1 MKRRIVLIK
10 GSGYK
15 SGKDT
20 AAAFIANELHRGRP
34 RLILKGM
41 FAYTVKKLAESLT
54 QMKMIDLNTP
64 EQEHYIRY
72 PFSNPTPDF
81 SQIQK
86 ETYLTL
92 WGMTLGRMLQLLATE
107 GMRNHFDKDIHV
119 KAEAIR
125 INNLVDEYAEGAKD
139 ITVIISDWRFPNEE
153 QISDYLIGDWD
164 VHLVEVS
171 RDTSDVDAG
180 SWVGDNT
187 GRDMMHE
194 SESYEMNSGHEISN
208 NGSLLEL
215 AEACSQFVK
224 LIK

>member
-54 QMKMIDLNTP
+54 GMKMIDLNTP
-64 EQEHYIRY
+64 EKEHCLRH
-72 PFSNPTPDF
+72 PFRNPTPDF
-81 SQIQK
+81 SQVQK

-107 GMRNHFDKDIHV
+107 GMRNNFDKDIHV

-125 INNLVDEYAEGAKD
+125 INNLVDEYAEGYKD

-153 QISDYLIGDWD
+153 KLSDYLIGDWE
-164 VHLVEVS
+164 VHLVEVF
-171 RDTSDVDAG
+171 RNAPDEDPNWTG
-180 SWVGDNT
+180 SNT